1 MIGKT
6 FSVIDD
12 DFIKVNDKIETVKQR
27 LHIDFKEFTEENETK
42 HFESGVEFG
51 NKIEDLDK
59 KFSDSKD
66 RIWKELRESSLKIWE
81 YHKEFKDDDKKLKK
95 QIRNEYDLLKKNVHE
110 SIEKYVEDS
119 VNTDQLLLKYF
130 EELRKEVSELPEV
143 KYYDE
148 DIKDVKSSIKQLYE
162 IVELIKSEQ
171 QNIQE
176 IQEELQEGLLNEPP
190 NEKESVGG
198 QADPL
203 TPMDQKFATLD
214 DLAGHYR
221 LFINR
226 IQQQIS
232 TIGGGGAGFIKDL
245 DDVSFDQ
252 TTGTNKIL
260 IYNGSQWVGIAST
273 ALPVSIQELTP
284 QELAFNI
291 MKDLVQLS
299 GNVTVGGTITY
310 DDVTFLDSVGVA
322 TARSGLEIGAGSI
335 TTLITLGAATA
346 TTTTTSES
354 NIDTF
359 DASVFRS
366 AQYQVQ
372 ITQGSSYHVTT
383 LNVLHDG
390 SSVYLSE
397 FGTIKTGSSLATF
410 DADIN
415 SGNVRVKLLKFRHIH
430 SIQSLKNSYKSM
442 KTYKQFQESWSN
454 KYKKY

>member
-1 MIGKT
+1 
-6 FSVIDD
+6 
-12 DFIKVNDKIETVKQR
+12 
-27 LHIDFKEFTEENETK
+27 
-42 HFESGVEFG
+42 
-51 NKIEDLDK
+51 
-59 KFSDSKD
+59 
-66 RIWKELRESSLKIWE
+66 
-81 YHKEFKDDDKKLKK
+81 
-95 QIRNEYDLLKKNVHE
+95 
-110 SIEKYVEDS
+110 
-119 VNTDQLLLKYF
+119 
-130 EELRKEVSELPEV
+130 
-143 KYYDE
+143 
-148 DIKDVKSSIKQLYE
+148 
-162 IVELIKSEQ
+162 
-171 QNIQE
+171 
-176 IQEELQEGLLNEPP
+176 
-190 NEKESVGG
+190 
-198 QADPL
+198 
-203 TPMDQKFATLD
+203 MDQKFATLD

-252 TTGTNKIL
+252 TTGTKETTVL

-273 ALPVSIQELTP
+273 ALPVSIPGISTTGTST
-284 QELAFNI
+284 FNI
-291 MKDLVQLS
+291 IEGSSATFS

-335 TTLITLGAATA
+335 TTLVTLGQTA

-415 SGNVRVKLLKFRHIH
+415 SGNVRVRSTPSSDTSTVFKV
-430 SIQSLKNSYKSM
+430 S
-442 KTYKQFQESWSN
+442 KTLTKV
-454 KYKKY
+454 